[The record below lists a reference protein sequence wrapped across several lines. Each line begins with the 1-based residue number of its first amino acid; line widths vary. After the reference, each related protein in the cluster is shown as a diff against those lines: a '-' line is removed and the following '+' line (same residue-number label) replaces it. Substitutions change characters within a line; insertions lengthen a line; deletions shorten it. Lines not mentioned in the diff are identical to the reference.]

1 MFGMRRCRW
10 RLTPI
15 ATAAATWIGMAQ
27 AHQIVYDQDGYK
39 LAVGI
44 EAGFGGFA
52 VGNVDTGAGCA
63 ARGPVLALR
72 ASHHEGLIRRLY
84 QAVRRTG
91 NGTL

>member
-1 MFGMRRCRW
+1 MFRMRRCCW

-44 EAGFGGFA
+44 EAIFGGFA
-52 VGNVDTGAGCA
+52 V
-63 ARGPVLALR
+63 P
-72 ASHHEGLIRRLY
+72 RL
-84 QAVRRTG
+84 
-91 NGTL
+91 